1 MTPKSDLFDLIKS
14 LTEKEVKAFK
24 ADIMKRQGDHVYLKV
39 FDSLVEM
46 EQYDEDKAKAQFHG
60 SKTLNNFSIAKSNLY
75 DRLLDV
81 LCQLPHYQSIET
93 EFDHFRQQITIL
105 VKKSLHKQAIAR
117 VNKALKLAEKL
128 EAYRKLLD
136 LHDIQREI
144 ARNYLQPE
152 EYLDL
157 LRTLR
162 NKEAWIK
169 EVEHNLQRYRDL
181 FDTASISQKVPQNL
195 RMTMVNSI
203 LTHPLMQDESECR
216 SITAKLYFFRT
227 WNHLYSIQGR
237 DTGWKFFAQ
246 RIIEILEEKN
256 FLMADPGKLLVYIN
270 SITDLGLHSIAFNE
284 YASAMEAAEKLKA
297 IRKNLKTGDSEALV
311 FSRYWKLQLVYA
323 QKRLDEKNGL
333 VAVEAIKE
341 GLRRFKGKLSKA
353 DTMELQHITG
363 AFLLTIDR
371 NSEAIPWILSLR
383 DMKLESSRPDLH
395 YYSWVLFLVAHYSLR
410 HLDVVEQQIP
420 GSTRYLRENKA
431 LTPFIRLLISF
442 FKKAVGQRNRT
453 EELALLEKTRNELQ
467 TLLEASNDYSVLEL
481 FDIVDWFNSRIA
493 GVPMTKLPSLASPAK
508 SGSL

>member
-1 MTPKSDLFDLIKS
+1 MTPKSDLFDLVKS
-14 LTEKEVKAFK
+14 LTEKEVKAFR
-24 ADIMKRQGDHVYLKV
+24 AEIEKRQGDHVYLKV
-39 FDSLVEM
+39 FDALLEM
-46 EQYDEDKAKAQFHG
+46 EAFDEEKAKAQFKG
-60 SKTLNNFSIAKSNLY
+60 TKTINNFSIAKSNLY
-75 DRLLDV
+75 DRLLEL
-81 LCQLPHYQSIET
+81 LCELPHYQSIET
-93 EFDHFRQQITIL
+93 EFDQYRQQITIL

-128 EAYRKLLD
+128 EAYRKVLD

-162 NKEAWIK
+162 NKEAWLK
-169 EVEHNLQRYRDL
+169 EVELNLQRYRDL
-181 FDTASISQKVPQNL
+181 FDTASIAQKVPPQI

-203 LTHPLMQDESECR
+203 LTHQLMQDESECR
-216 SITAKLYFFRT
+216 SLTAKLYFFRT

-246 RIIEILEEKN
+246 RIIEILEQN
-256 FLMADPGKLLVYIN
+256 DFLMADPGKLLVYIN
-270 SITDLGLHSIAFNE
+270 AITELGLHSIAFNE
-284 YASAMEAAEKLKA
+284 YAMAMESAEKLKM

-333 VAVEAIKE
+333 IAVESIKE

-353 DTMELQHITG
+353 DNMELRHITG

-371 NSEAIPWILSLR
+371 NSEAIPWILGLR

-395 YYSWVLFLVAHYSLR
+395 YYSWLLFLVAHYSLG
-410 HLDVVEQQIP
+410 HYDVVEQQIP
-420 GSTRYLRENKA
+420 STQHYLREQKA
-431 LTPFIRLLISF
+431 LTPFMRLLLGF
-442 FKKAVGQRNRT
+442 FKKAVNLRNRS
-453 EELALLEKTRNELQ
+453 EETALLEKTRGELQ
-467 TLLEASNDYSVLEL
+467 ALLESSNDFSVLEL
-481 FDIVDWFNSRIA
+481 FDIVDWFSSRIA
-493 GVPMTKLPSLASPAK
+493 RVPMTKLPRVAQQAH
-508 SGSL
+508 